1 MTEHPANKHATAPR
15 AVYKLHI
22 NAPIRIVWDTL
33 VKTDEVLPFIFGA
46 VCDTKDGLKTG
57 RPLRMVSKDRKY
69 ATVVG
74 EVLEFSP
81 PYRYAHTMK
90 FTQYPDAPAT
100 VIYELKEVDGGTE
113 FSLITENV
121 PAGTKTEKSMVPGAK
136 FIAENLK
143 AVAETGK
150 PLFSGRMAVMMAPL
164 FSLMAPASCRIEH
177 WPYGRYE

>member
-1 MTEHPANKHATAPR
+1 MTDPAETPATAPR
-15 AVYKLHI
+15 SVYKLHI

-46 VCDTKDGLKTG
+46 VCDTKDGLKAG
-57 RPLRMVSKDRKY
+57 HPLRMVTKNRKY

-81 PYRYAHTMK
+81 PHRYAHTMK
-90 FTQYPDAPAT
+90 FTQYPDTPVT
-100 VIYELKEVDGGTE
+100 VIYDLKEVDGGTE

-121 PAGTKTEKSMVPGAK
+121 PVGTKTEKSMGPGAK

-143 AVAETGK
+143 SIAETGK
-150 PLFSGRMAVMMAPL
+150 PLFSGRMAVMMAPV
-164 FSLMAPASCRIEH
+164 FSLMAPASTRIEH
-177 WPYGRYE
+177 WPFGRYE